1 MTNIEDG
8 MMFKNVENV
17 MIIVDGLEIVA
28 GGSKKKTVKKKK
40 GVPKFLVV
48 LLVS

>member
-28 GGSKKKTVKKKK
+28 REVIQKRKQLKRKKVNKNLGG
-40 GVPKFLVV
+40 LVG
-48 LLVS
+48 